1 MILYLLIYDRV
12 YIYMIVY
19 INIDNL
25 HAHLIFVI
33 GGVARGTSALADL
46 ETLQRLKSLCAAGE
60 SLRTWDTQTYKK
72 PWENHG
78 KTMGKWGF
86 MWKITIFN
94 R

>member
-1 MILYLLIYDRV
+1 MIV